1 MLSKQIGPIACLYG
15 TILLPSNGI
24 VNIVTGTLGE
34 RGAERRDQAHQ
45 PFEPDLGKPYV
56 ALSAHEAE
64 DERRESD
71 RQTVIKVVRLQIL
84 A

>member
-1 MLSKQIGPIACLYG
+1 M
-15 TILLPSNGI
+15 
-24 VNIVTGTLGE
+24 VTGTLGE
-34 RGAERRDQAHQ
+34 RGAERRDQTHQ

-56 ALSAHEAE
+56 ARSAYEAE

-71 RQTVIKVVRLQIL
+71 RQTVIKAAQLQIQ